1 MFGGISTSICTWS
14 GHISASTILTPF
26 LLHSMLKIFAMSWR
40 NAPYATFLR
49 NFGANTIWYL
59 QFHLSQFTRNYTQTT
74 KQGLLTTNKGWVSR
88 TGKVRDIQP
97 VLLSGVSKGYPFGT
111 RLCLQSVVC
120 YTLCRRCCE
129 NAVATREGKGIWNGR
144 KTGLWLRGVEPQAQD
159 WFHQQTGRIWKPRPS
174 SYAGLWDK
182 VSQSDSHTHE
192 KADGFSFQN
201 WNGREAILGLFRLD
215 YPLAKSGRTV
225 NGGAF
230 MRRSSWP
237 LTGSAGFAISSIN
250 L

>member
-59 QFHLSQFTRNYTQTT
+59 QFHLGQFTRNYTQTT
-74 KQGLLTTNKGWVSR
+74 KRGLLTTNKGWVSS

-129 NAVATREGKGIWNGR
+129 NAVASGEGKGIWSGR

-159 WFHQQTGRIWKPRPS
+159 WFQQQTGRIWKPRPS
-174 SYAGLWDK
+174 SYAGL
-182 VSQSDSHTHE
+182 
-192 KADGFSFQN
+192 
-201 WNGREAILGLFRLD
+201 
-215 YPLAKSGRTV
+215 
-225 NGGAF
+225 
-230 MRRSSWP
+230 
-237 LTGSAGFAISSIN
+237 
-250 L
+250 